1 MQPLRVSPAQP
12 AWHRQGSK
20 AAGRRRTRALL
31 LESLR
36 GVATRTAEISGVLAR
51 TTGATRPEKR
61 AESRDPRPPHR
72 SPRSCCAAVNAAI
85 SLAPPAERTTHTPTH
100 REKGGSGSA
109 APVNSGRLHPVMP
122 PDVDVP
128 VARCACGNLHPRSA
142 RVCIGGGGVQV
153 PRGGCRIDRT
163 LVHAA
168 LICRVNRKAA
178 ELD

>member
-100 REKGGSGSA
+100 REGGLRVSCACELGEASSRHA
-109 APVNSGRLHPVMP
+109 
-122 PDVDVP
+122 
-128 VARCACGNLHPRSA
+128 ARCGCAGRPVRLRQSTPPLCRAFASAGAAFRCPGAAVGLTERWCMRCGSDLP
-142 RVCIGGGGVQV
+142 G
-153 PRGGCRIDRT
+153 
-163 LVHAA
+163 
-168 LICRVNRKAA
+168 
-178 ELD
+178 

>member
-100 REKGGSGSA
+100 REGGLRVSCACELGEASSRHA
-109 APVNSGRLHPVMP
+109 
-122 PDVDVP
+122 
-128 VARCACGNLHPRSA
+128 ARCGCAGRPVRLRQSTPPLCRAFASA
-142 RVCIGGGGVQV
+142 G
-153 PRGGCRIDRT
+153 
-163 LVHAA
+163 AA
-168 LICRVNRKAA
+168 FRCPGAA
-178 ELD
+178 VGLTERWCMRL